1 MFVGYNL
8 ILKKISI
15 QIAMQTKERSV
26 FTFCCCFL
34 LFFSFFFFLRLVQ
47 FFHPGR
53 YTWNKNWTFK
63 EYRKKEHWNTGNN
76 TTGNIWCFEWRTN
89 TTFTIGRQD
98 GFVNITRCRL
108 SPLGASI
115 GAKLTGWRHQNS
127 TIAGFSLTTGNY
139 FHEHFQWKLKLISN
153 FSNCK
158 GAWKKIHAFFC
169 ETFIYSCMK

>member
-1 MFVGYNL
+1 
-8 ILKKISI
+8 
-15 QIAMQTKERSV
+15 MQTKERSA
-26 FTFCCCFL
+26 FTFLL
-34 LFFSFFFFLRLVQ
+34 LFFAFLFFFSRLVQ
-47 FFHPGR
+47 NKPAVLSSR

-76 TTGNIWCFEWRTN
+76 TTGNIWCFECRTN

-98 GFVNITRCRL
+98 GFVNTTRSRL

-115 GAKLTGWRHQNS
+115 GANLTGWRHQSS

-139 FHEHFQWKLKLISN
+139 FHAHFQWKLKLISN

-158 GAWKKIHAFFC
+158 DAWKKIHAFFC

>member
-8 ILKKISI
+8 ILRKISI
-15 QIAMQTKERSV
+15 QIAMQTKEISFHLSV
-26 FTFCCCFL
+26 VFC
-34 LFFSFFFFLRLVQ
+34 FSFFLRLVQ
-47 FFHPGR
+47 NKPAVLSSR

-76 TTGNIWCFEWRTN
+76 TTGNIWCFECRPN

-98 GFVNITRCRL
+98 GFVNITRSRL

-115 GAKLTGWRHQNS
+115 GANLTWWRHQSS
-127 TIAGFSLTTGNY
+127 TIAGFSHTTGNY

-158 GAWKKIHAFFC
+158 DAWKKIHAFFC